1 MSLKQRYRPLWVI
14 LHWLMALLVFST
26 FGIGLLSLANHP
38 NTDAIL
44 VPLGVH
50 MALGIAI
57 LLIVVFRYILRRLI
71 FKPPRRSAPA
81 ASSITRKK
89 PILLDRLAPAI
100 HILLY
105 VLTALMALLGIAIAI
120 PAELFSTVWGA
131 SGAALPVDFYVYP
144 ARAWHGALSLL
155 LMVLIALHVLVAVY
169 HQFLRGENYLGRM
182 WFTPKPRGS
191 ASGNIDSTGEKDDRR
206 SADR

>member
-38 NTDAIL
+38 NTDAKL

-57 LLIVVFRYILRRLI
+57 LLIVVFRYILRMLV
-71 FKPPRRSAPA
+71 FKPPRRSVPA
-81 ASSITRKK
+81 ASAITRKK

-105 VLTALMALLGIAIAI
+105 FLTALMALLGIAIAI
-120 PAELFSTVWGA
+120 PADLFSTVWGT
-131 SGAALPVDFYVYP
+131 SGAAPAGRFLCVPGSRLAWGAFFAPDGRDRAARAGGGLPPVSAWRELSGAHVVYP
-144 ARAWHGALSLL
+144 EVAWIYIQKYRL
-155 LMVLIALHVLVAVY
+155 
-169 HQFLRGENYLGRM
+169 N
-182 WFTPKPRGS
+182 
-191 ASGNIDSTGEKDDRR
+191 RR
-206 SADR
+206 NR